1 MKIIVTGASGFLGS
15 WICRILAFEH
25 TVIALVRKNSSTKNL
40 EGINNV
46 EIFCEEVSSWPQC
59 IKEVAPSTLILSD
72 WWGVENIYRND
83 PKQFE
88 NIYRLQSVV
97 TSAISSNVQNI
108 TGVGSQ
114 AELGPVAET
123 ILESQIDGATTLYGA
138 AKVEARNTL
147 FDLTKNSNTRATW
160 MRVFSTYGPLD
171 SGKWL
176 IPDTIT
182 ALSANKEMKLTA
194 GAQQWS
200 YLHAFDLGMAFL
212 KVINHPEVNGIIN
225 VGNPQ
230 TSTIR
235 EVTQIIGDYFS
246 NSDLLNYGAIPY
258 REDQVMSMKPECETL
273 TGLGWSPKVDI
284 TEGITQTIK
293 WNLGLGSDHL
303 EAAEDLSLELKLP
316 KKIEKAK

>member
-15 WICRILAFEH
+15 WICRVLAFEH
-25 TVIALVRKNSSTKNL
+25 NVIALVRKNSSTKNL

-46 EIFCEEVSSWPQC
+46 EIFCEEVSSWPQY
-59 IKEVAPSTLILSD
+59 IKEVAPNTLILSD
-72 WWGVENIYRND
+72 WWGVENIHRND

-97 TSAISSNVQNI
+97 NSAISSNVQNI
-108 TGVGSQ
+108 IGVGSQ

-123 ILESQIDGATTLYGA
+123 ILESRIDGATTLYGT
-138 AKVEARNTL
+138 AKVDGRNTL

-160 MRVFSTYGPLD
+160 MRIFSTYGPLD
-171 SGKWL
+171 RGKWL
-176 IPDTIT
+176 IPDTIM

-230 TSTIR
+230 TISIH

-258 REDQVMSMKPECETL
+258 REDQVMYMKPECETL
-273 TGLGWSPKVDI
+273 KELGWSPKVSI

-293 WNLGLGSDHL
+293 WNLGIKFDQLS
-303 EAAEDLSLELKLP
+303 AAKDLDLELNIP
-316 KKIEKAK
+316 KKNK